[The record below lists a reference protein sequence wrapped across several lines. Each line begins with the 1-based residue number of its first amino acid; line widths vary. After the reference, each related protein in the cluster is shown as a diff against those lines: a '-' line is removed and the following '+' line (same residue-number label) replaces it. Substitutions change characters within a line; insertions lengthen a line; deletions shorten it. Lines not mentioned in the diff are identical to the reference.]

1 MGEPNRAMGALPPDS
16 VRRMYGGF
24 AQKVGIGCVRGADEM
39 RIAQHLSAGFKS
51 RLANKSVKRTTEI
64 KVFSRTI
71 FCFQPSASRTEIRR
85 PTEPS
90 DKSLGYFHV
99 VRFADENYKSK
110 TTERALWRLHAGPYF
125 FSGNNVTSTKF
136 FVFRYVFAAC

>member
-1 MGEPNRAMGALPPDS
+1 
-16 VRRMYGGF
+16 MYGGF

-64 KVFSRTI
+64 KVF
-71 FCFQPSASRTEIRR
+71 SRTEIRR